1 MEQAVG
7 SKLRGFPYTHISCWT
22 VNQKSHQQR
31 IILFQNTLSGTQT
44 LKLCR
49 HGEAGIFSHVS
60 TIKGRQR
67 VERP

>member
-31 IILFQNTLSGTQT
+31 IVPEYTVWNANI
-44 LKLCR
+44 
-49 HGEAGIFSHVS
+49 EV
-60 TIKGRQR
+60 
-67 VERP
+67 V